1 MPNDVE
7 TSENNIERIAIDH
20 CGTIRSF
27 YDAYTDNINGRAGE
41 QINTRKHTLIQPM
54 KCILTN
60 GQAPECENLLRFI
73 DIDHQQRL
81 SILLGLT
88 NATGIASLI
97 NYPNIIDKNTRFL
110 YIYQESR
117 RESVVDNR
125 SRLTNALQSLNC
137 IAYATHI
144 ITEIIWGLHI
154 LVILQL
160 SSYQVESIDTVLHK
174 LKNNIVDRQPMTQI
188 NSHERNLL
196 EQIVTTTVYSNID
209 TLTKLNKFEYIYE
222 KIKGLEGNNNLH
234 GQLKYIL
241 SPIPCFFRLIIRFLP
256 QLVLCKSNELETLEH
271 YLIQQKSELK
281 LLKFHIN
288 HHLCDLLQG
297 KCATQLEKI
306 QNQLSQLQHLHNI
319 NAQNFASMV
328 INIRKGL
335 QDSLMTR

>member
-117 RESVVDNR
+117 RESVV
-125 SRLTNALQSLNC
+125 
-137 IAYATHI
+137 
-144 ITEIIWGLHI
+144 
-154 LVILQL
+154 
-160 SSYQVESIDTVLHK
+160 
-174 LKNNIVDRQPMTQI
+174 
-188 NSHERNLL
+188 
-196 EQIVTTTVYSNID
+196 
-209 TLTKLNKFEYIYE
+209 
-222 KIKGLEGNNNLH
+222 
-234 GQLKYIL
+234 
-241 SPIPCFFRLIIRFLP
+241 
-256 QLVLCKSNELETLEH
+256 
-271 YLIQQKSELK
+271 
-281 LLKFHIN
+281 
-288 HHLCDLLQG
+288 
-297 KCATQLEKI
+297 
-306 QNQLSQLQHLHNI
+306 
-319 NAQNFASMV
+319 
-328 INIRKGL
+328 
-335 QDSLMTR
+335 